1 MRLSFRDMVARLRR
15 ELFKAGTRPR
25 PASLPEPPSLWL
37 LMRPILRKS
46 SWHPAKAMD
55 GSPQTQVVVDL
66 ECSNGTSSPIR
77 LVAARLRD
85 HAAKETILLV
95 GTPEG
100 QPVADDLAVP
110 PDGKVRVRATFFL
123 EGRPHRP
130 GEWFNDVLVLVDQE
144 WREHRLK
151 IGVCGA

>member
-1 MRLSFRDMVARLRR
+1 MTLSFRDMVARLRR
-15 ELFKAGTRPR
+15 ELFKAGSRPP
-25 PASLPEPPSLWL
+25 PASLPEPPSLW
-37 LMRPILRKS
+37 MSPMLRTA

-55 GSPQTQVVVDL
+55 GSPQTQIVVNL